1 MNNAFIIVSLDE
13 NIPKQDC
20 NRFDG
25 KIRIAS
31 GNRYSRLIS
40 LSIIAVKP
48 MLATKL
54 NASYRIGKTR
64 SGINVTHIQP
74 PHFS

>member
-1 MNNAFIIVSLDE
+1 MSLDE

-25 KIRIAS
+25 KIRIAG
-31 GNRYSRLIS
+31 GNIYLRFVS
-40 LSIIAVKP
+40 LSILAVKP

-54 NASYRIGKTR
+54 NACYRIEKIQL
-64 SGINVTHIQP
+64 GINVTTILP

>member
-1 MNNAFIIVSLDE
+1 MSLDE

-25 KIRIAS
+25 KIRIAGGNIHS
-31 GNRYSRLIS
+31 GFIS
-40 LSIIAVKP
+40 LSIIPVKP

-54 NASYRIGKTR
+54 NACYRIGKSW
-64 SGINVTHIQP
+64 SGINVTNIQP
-74 PHFS
+74 LHFS

>member
-1 MNNAFIIVSLDE
+1 MSLDE

-31 GNRYSRLIS
+31 GNIYSRFIS
-40 LSIIAVKP
+40 LSILSIKA

-54 NASYRIGKTR
+54 NA
-64 SGINVTHIQP
+64 
-74 PHFS
+74 